1 MNCNILI
8 AGVGGQGQVLASRL
22 IGAAAI
28 EEGYDVRTSETI
40 GMSQRGGCV
49 TSNVRISGGFL
60 SPAVPLGGA
69 NLLIGFEL
77 CETVRNIARLGAGGG
92 VVLNKQVIKP
102 VTVSLGIQ
110 KYDTEKMMNFLRQKV
125 KKLVVIDALKLAAGA
140 GSTKATNVV
149 MLGAAVGAGFL
160 PFEKDGFL
168 KVICRNVPQ
177 KFRELNEKA
186 FESGYNFASKSAQEG

>member
-28 EEGYDVRTSETI
+28 DKGYDVRTSETI

-69 NLLIGFEL
+69 DLLIGFEL
-77 CETVRNIARLGAGGG
+77 CETVRNVARLNEGGG
-92 VVLNKQVIKP
+92 VVLNSQIIKP

-110 KYDTEKMMNFLRQKV
+110 KYDTEKMIDFLKLKV
-125 KKLVVIDALKLAAGA
+125 KKLVVIDALKIAGKA

-160 PFEKDGFL
+160 PLEKDKL
-168 KVICRNVPQ
+168 LNVICNNVPQ
-177 KFRELNEKA
+177 KFRELNKKA
-186 FESGYNFASKSAQEG
+186 FESGYSFASKI